1 MTQLLAL
8 LQNSIQNQSNIGPS
22 VATLPNPGQN
32 NSTVDS
38 TGENLKEN
46 EDNDDEEYKLF
57 QDLTQEFECQEET
70 GSLIHK
76 KIENIL
82 QDILWG
88 VFKKEKLEKVVM
100 DVLPKKNLENLERTF
115 SEIWRK
121 ISHKAK
127 SVDLRLQQIQKLVLK
142 SGIIVAKVVSL
153 LYETKK
159 NQDASILEVTKSGIR
174 LCADTAMLIGQTNF
188 EILNF
193 RRAKMMPELNY
204 SYRQLSFDQADHP
217 KLLFGDNLPKLDSL
231 IFLLKLTKWGLQF

>member
-1 MTQLLAL
+1 M

-100 DVLPKKNLENLERTF
+100 DVLPQKNLENLERTF

-159 NQDASILEVTKSGIR
+159 NQEASILEVNKEWYQIVCR
-174 LCADTAMLIGQTNF
+174 HCHVNRTN
-188 EILNF
+188 
-193 RRAKMMPELNY
+193 
-204 SYRQLSFDQADHP
+204 
-217 KLLFGDNLPKLDSL
+217 
-231 IFLLKLTKWGLQF
+231 